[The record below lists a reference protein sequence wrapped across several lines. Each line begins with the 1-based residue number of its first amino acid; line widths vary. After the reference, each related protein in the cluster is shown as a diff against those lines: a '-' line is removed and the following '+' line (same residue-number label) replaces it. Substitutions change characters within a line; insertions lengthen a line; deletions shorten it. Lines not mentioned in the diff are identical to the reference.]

1 MRIGLAVLLC
11 AAAARAQDSFE
22 IQVYDVETAPPMT
35 AGVEVHVNEF
45 FHGTTETSP
54 AGELPTRHVAHLTL
68 EPHLGLTKFLE
79 AGVYLHSALRPA
91 GTYDYPGT
99 KLRRKRPLREPPAGW
114 LRLAVTGQLSRI

>member
-45 FHGTTETSP
+45 FHGTSETSP
-54 AGELPTRHVAHLTL
+54 KILPIASNNELPPGLAARLTV
-68 EPHLGLTKFLE
+68 P
-79 AGVYLHSALRPA
+79 
-91 GTYDYPGT
+91 
-99 KLRRKRPLREPPAGW
+99 
-114 LRLAVTGQLSRI
+114 